1 MYKLKPTRVIKKKC
15 VKEKIGSNWEEQR
28 SKRSA
33 TNKSEQ
39 HCTIEV
45 GPCVGVSHV
54 CGATRVRGSLGR
66 GNFCWK
72 TGTPSTPFRFHARG
86 AHTCLFRCVLT
97 SYFMNQTHVLR
108 IAELI
113 VSVRF
118 LTTNFFDLTSP

>member
-45 GPCVGVSHV
+45 GPCVGVSICV
-54 CGATRVRGSLGR
+54 GPCALGAVWGEEIFVGKLGPLQLPFGFTHAGPTRVSFGV
-66 GNFCWK
+66 F
-72 TGTPSTPFRFHARG
+72 
-86 AHTCLFRCVLT
+86 
-97 SYFMNQTHVLR
+97 
-108 IAELI
+108 
-113 VSVRF
+113 
-118 LTTNFFDLTSP
+118 